1 MLKIENLKKTYGK
14 IEALKNIN
22 LEIEEGEFFGLLGP
36 NGAGKTTLMNVII
49 GYLSADSGRII
60 FNNSTISTQSSSFK
74 NQIGYVPQEISLYQ
88 ELSAEQNL
96 KIFGKL
102 FKLNDSHL
110 KAKIHEVLE
119 LVGLQDRIKDSVKDF
134 SGGMKRRLNIAASLL
149 HDPKLILCD
158 EPTVGVDPQSRNAIF
173 DLLQKLSKEGK
184 TIIYTTHYMEEAERL
199 CDRLAV
205 IDYGEIRAIGD
216 LSSLISLIDYKDKL
230 RIIKNSE
237 SLKFLDQFKD
247 LGEVIQNEN
256 IIDIIPSKEFS
267 KLSKLFVEIEKIGL
281 SEELLSIKRA
291 TLEDVFLHLTG
302 RRLRD

>member
-36 NGAGKTTLMNVII
+36 NGAGKSTLMNVII

-237 SLKFLDQFKD
+237 SLKFLDQFKN

-267 KLSKLFVEIEKIGL
+267 RLSKLFVEIEKIGL

>member
-1 MLKIENLKKTYGK
+1 MLKIENLKKTFGK

-22 LEIEEGEFFGLLGP
+22 LEIEKGEFFGLLGP
-36 NGAGKTTLMNVII
+36 NGAGKTTFMNILI
-49 GYLSADSGRII
+49 GYLKADSGSVV
-60 FNNSTISTQSSSFK
+60 FNNSIISEHINSSK
-74 NQIGYVPQEISLYQ
+74 KEIGYVPQEISLYQ

-96 KIFGKL
+96 KIFGQLFSINSKQLKL
-102 FKLNDSHL
+102 
-110 KAKIHEVLE
+110 KIHEVLE
-119 LVGLQDRIKDSVKDF
+119 LVGLSDRVKDPVKDF
-134 SGGMKRRLNIAASLL
+134 SGGMKRRLNIAASIL

-173 DLLQKLSKEGK
+173 DLLQNMNDQGK

-205 IDYGEIRAIGD
+205 IDNGEIRAIGN
-216 LSSLISLIDYKDKL
+216 LSSLINLIDVKDKL
-230 RIIKNSE
+230 RITKNSE
-237 SLKFLDQFKD
+237 TLLHLEALRRIGDVY
-247 LGEVIQNEN
+247 ENEN

-267 KLSKLFVEIEKIGL
+267 KFSKLFAELEKVGL
-281 SEELLSIKRA
+281 QEEFVTIKKA

>member
-60 FNNSTISTQSSSFK
+60 FNNSTIYTQSSSFK

-173 DLLQKLSKEGK
+173 DLLQKLSNEGK

-267 KLSKLFVEIEKIGL
+267 RLSKLFVEIEKIGL
-281 SEELLSIKRA
+281 SEELFSIKRA
-291 TLEDVFLHLTG
+291 TLEDGFLHLTG
-302 RRLRD
+302 RRVRD

>member
-60 FNNSTISTQSSSFK
+60 FNNSTISTQCSSFK

-173 DLLQKLSKEGK
+173 DLLQKLSNEGK

>member
-60 FNNSTISTQSSSFK
+60 FNNSTISTQCSSFK

-267 KLSKLFVEIEKIGL
+267 RLSKLFVEIEKIGL

>member
-173 DLLQKLSKEGK
+173 DLLQKLSNEGK

-237 SLKFLDQFKD
+237 SLKFLDQFKN

-267 KLSKLFVEIEKIGL
+267 RLSKLFVEIEKIGL

>member
-1 MLKIENLKKTYGK
+1 M
-14 IEALKNIN
+14 
-22 LEIEEGEFFGLLGP
+22 
-36 NGAGKTTLMNVII
+36 
-49 GYLSADSGRII
+49 
-60 FNNSTISTQSSSFK
+60 
-74 NQIGYVPQEISLYQ
+74 YQ

-173 DLLQKLSKEGK
+173 DLLQKLSNEGK

>member
-60 FNNSTISTQSSSFK
+60 FNNSTISTQCSSFK

-173 DLLQKLSKEGK
+173 DLLQKLSNEGK

-267 KLSKLFVEIEKIGL
+267 RLSKLFVEIEKIGL

>member
-173 DLLQKLSKEGK
+173 DLLQKLSNEGK

>member
-267 KLSKLFVEIEKIGL
+267 RLSKLFVEIEKIGL

>member
-173 DLLQKLSKEGK
+173 DLLQKLSNEGK

-267 KLSKLFVEIEKIGL
+267 RLSKLFVEIEKIGL